1 MVNSSHLSQEDTGVE
16 SGDSICPDGNVDN
29 NVGEESQGE
38 NTRDPENQ
46 LSDGD
51 FEALSKNDQGWRKI
65 VRNFTP
71 SYVPLLSSNLPL
83 CTG

>member
-1 MVNSSHLSQEDTGVE
+1 MVNSSHLSQEDTGVK

-29 NVGEESQGE
+29 NVGKESQGE

-83 CTG
+83 CAG